1 MPAETK
7 KEIELEIAYVL
18 FLDIVGYSKAL
29 IDDQR
34 ALQQDLNDVVRNTE
48 QFRAAESAGKLIRLP
63 TGDGMALVFFTSPEA
78 PLQCAMQIADALK
91 SHPRLRLRKRST
103 SNPAYPLATSASP

>member
-1 MPAETK
+1 MPSET
-7 KEIELEIAYVL
+7 EVQLEIGHVL
-18 FLDIVGYSKAL
+18 FIDIVGYSKAL

-63 TGDGMALVFFTSPEA
+63 TGDGMALVFHLSRSA
-78 PLQCAMQIADALK
+78 AAMRHANRRSFEIASALARA
-91 SHPRLRLRKRST
+91 HGH
-103 SNPAYPLATSASP
+103 